1 MQEKK
6 QYVYFLFL
14 CRATCHR
21 LFFFAVN
28 LSPFY
33 DKKKTQT
40 DSSLHEH
47 NLSGKFSNTFT
58 FYLLRKVN
66 QGIPDS
72 KLKFEYP

>member
-1 MQEKK
+1 M
-6 QYVYFLFL
+6 
-14 CRATCHR
+14 CI
-21 LFFFAVN
+21 FFFYVELHAIDCSFFQ
-28 LSPFY
+28 LIYPHFTI
-33 DKKKTQT
+33 KKKTQT

>member
-6 QYVYFLFL
+6 QYVYFLFYVEL
-14 CRATCHR
+14 HAIDCSFLQLIYPHFTI
-21 LFFFAVN
+21 
-28 LSPFY
+28 
-33 DKKKTQT
+33 KKTQT